1 MIRQGPCDG
10 PEKPC
15 YKPTSG
21 YRCAADKCLVDYFAT
36 VVTINLSDRAV
47 AQQDLHRPNFYP
59 SRRHAQTPETWTLW
73 LYGLGVEILSQRGLD
88 EGGNKLHWRVF
99 LCVARLRGA

>member
-1 MIRQGPCDG
+1 MRRRQVPRRLIC
-10 PEKPC
+10 
-15 YKPTSG
+15 
-21 YRCAADKCLVDYFAT
+21 
-36 VVTINLSDRAV
+36 NDRDNQPFRSRRP
-47 AQQDLHRPNFYP
+47 QQDLHRPNFYP